1 MLQGE
6 RFRTKH
12 ANSQL
17 RKCNSGRQS
26 RKSAGVAP
34 LSSLRKSITLQVVFG
49 AAGVLREIFGGAILR
64 SFCMF
69 SRVSFLQSFTV

>member
-6 RFRTKH
+6 RFRAEH

-17 RKCNSGRQS
+17 RRSNSEGEN

-34 LSSLRKSITLQVVFG
+34 LGSLRISTTLQVVFG
-49 AAGVLREIFGGAILR
+49 AAGVLREIVGGAILR

-69 SRVSFLQSFTV
+69 SCVLVLQSCTV

>member
-1 MLQGE
+1 MLQVE
-6 RFRTKH
+6 RFRAEH

-17 RKCNSGRQS
+17 RRSNSGRLN

-34 LSSLRKSITLQVVFG
+34 LSSLRKSSIVQVVFG

-64 SFCMF
+64 SFCRF
-69 SRVSFLQSFTV
+69 SRVSALQSFTV